1 MNLDRCAREHAR
13 TPVLHRPVMRWMLAG
28 MLLLVGCG
36 ENGLFGSE
44 VDGKVAAAVAEF
56 KTKWEMTPTACYSG
70 ERAGFFGVDLAEN
83 DDQETLVRIVSDP
96 IDGFSVGTNV
106 PRQDVAVFVSA
117 ADGCETFD
125 VDVVRTNT
133 RVNNIWAVDGHA
145 LVDCDLPGLS
155 FHVDVN
161 FAGCH

>member
-1 MNLDRCAREHAR
+1 
-13 TPVLHRPVMRWMLAG
+13 MRWMLAG
-28 MLLLVGCG
+28 LFLVGCG
-36 ENGLFGSE
+36 GSGGLFGSE
-44 VDGKVAAAVAEF
+44 VDGTVAAAVAEF
-56 KTKWEMTPTACYSG
+56 KTKWHMTPTACYSG
-70 ERAGFFGVDLAEN
+70 ERAGFFGVDLAQ
-83 DDQETLVRIVSDP
+83 DDDPETLVRIVSDP

-145 LVDCDLPGLS
+145 VVDCELPGLS
-155 FHVDVN
+155 FHADVN